1 MSDPV
6 GTGGLPPNVTQLPY
20 ANTASTASHSG
31 GGGAGGGGDESLGI
45 SMKDYVDA
53 QVEKTNAQN
62 EARFAR
68 VETKLNE
75 LKIPSIWQF
84 ISIAAGAVIAI
95 VGLNALMAD
104 RFEGGIGVGNVLEPM
119 VETQKERDLEQDQKL
134 DKILA
139 TVEQI
144 RDNPEGRS
152 QNGQD

>member
-1 MSDPV
+1 MSEPSGIGD
-6 GTGGLPPNVTQLPY
+6 LPPNVTQLPH
-20 ANTASTASHSG
+20 ANTAPTAVHTG

-53 QVEKTNAQN
+53 QVDKTNAQS

-75 LKIPSIWQF
+75 LKIPNIWQF
-84 ISIAAGAVIAI
+84 ISIAAATVFAI

-104 RFEGGIGVGNVLEPM
+104 RFEGGIGVGSVLEPII
-119 VETQKERDLEQDQKL
+119 EAQKKRDLGQDQKL

-144 RDNPEGRS
+144 RDNPE
-152 QNGQD
+152 